1 MVSEFAIETDQLC
14 HTFGA
19 GAVGV
24 KVLDNVNL
32 AIRRGEVVILMG
44 PSGSGKTTLLTLV
57 GCLRRVQQGSVKL
70 LGTELNGA
78 YDNTLM
84 QMRHQIGFI
93 FQAHNL
99 HNSLTAVQNVQMGL
113 QIHGRHANRNWRDAC
128 LHMLALVGLSDRA
141 DFMPDQLSG
150 GQKQRVAVA
159 RALIGNPDVVF
170 ADEPTAALDKDS
182 GHNVVR
188 LLRRL
193 ADERKTTIFMVTHD
207 HRVLDFADRIIKM
220 EDGRVVEEK
229 SRNDIPNWH
238 IERTIVGNAEL

>member
-193 ADERKTTIFMVTHD
+193 ADERNTTIFMVTHD

-229 SRNDIPNWH
+229 SI
-238 IERTIVGNAEL
+238 IEISSGQFERTVK

>member
-1 MVSEFAIETDQLC
+1 MITVDSVSKVYGKKSQEFTALDDVSFEVPSGTSVAI
-14 HTFGA
+14 
-19 GAVGV
+19 VG
-24 KVLDNVNL
+24 K
-32 AIRRGEVVILMG
+32 
-44 PSGSGKTTLLTLV
+44 SGSGK
-57 GCLRRVQQGSVKL
+57 S
-70 LGTELNGA
+70 
-78 YDNTLM
+78 TLM
-84 QMRHQIGFI
+84 HVMSGLDRATDGTITIDEQDISELKNKALDKFRAEKIGFI

-159 RALIGNPDVVF
+159 RAIVGNPDVVF

-229 SRNDIPNWH
+229 SKNDIRNWH